1 MRDLAGWLAYQERN
15 YPRVIDLG
23 LERLG
28 TVLARIGWVRPR
40 VPVVTVAGTNGKGS
54 VSACVHAIA
63 QAAGLRAGLFTS
75 PHLRDYRERLRVG
88 EHFVSAAQLVEA
100 FERIEAA
107 RADVGLTFFE
117 YNTLAT
123 LLIFSRAQ
131 LDLWVLEIG
140 LGGRLDAVNIVD
152 PDVAVVVSIGL
163 DHQEYLGHT
172 LEAIGA
178 EKAGIFRTGC
188 PAVLGHSNMP
198 DSVSRIALERG
209 ALLKRLGVE
218 FTHSPLESGRW
229 SYSGPLW
236 NLSLPEPAMFGATQL
251 DNAATA
257 IAALESLQARLQL
270 SPDAIARGL
279 VSVRLPGR
287 FQIIDPPQGGPRWIL
302 DVAHNPAA
310 AAVLARN
317 LRALPAAGRTLAV
330 FGMLSDKDPANVVSE
345 LAGEI
350 DHWYLAG
357 TDGPRGMDA
366 RQLAERVGGQ
376 IDGCQTCGGTLVQ
389 TCALAR
395 SHAASAD
402 RIVVFG
408 SFHSVAP
415 VLDWLEASGLKPL
428 EPAMV

>member
-376 IDGCQTCGGTLVQ
+376 IDDCQTCGGTLAQ